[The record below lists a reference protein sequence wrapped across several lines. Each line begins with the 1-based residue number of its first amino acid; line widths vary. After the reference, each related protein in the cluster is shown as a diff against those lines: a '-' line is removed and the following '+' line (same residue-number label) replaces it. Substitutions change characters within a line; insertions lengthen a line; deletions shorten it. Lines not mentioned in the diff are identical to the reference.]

1 MVILPSGEKIEFNES
16 SYASAIKRANNASK
30 TKQLTPAQI
39 DDIVEYVKYKYSR
52 LEFDISNDEILDI
65 IEDQI
70 MSKGAY
76 DTARCFD
83 RTRTGK
89 NGLRNIEDIDVSTN
103 KEALKKIKIRKKNG
117 ALENYS
123 ASKLLQA
130 VAKSAARA
138 RENGMLTDEESTT
151 FVILVEDELAKKAD
165 EKVVTTKYMHL
176 LAEKYL
182 DKVAPDVGKAYT
194 SYHSF
199 RMGQAEIWEK
209 ITGQCTTL
217 IGNGTDD
224 ETMAQKNQNANA
236 DSQLSSTQKCFFADY
251 TAEEYYEQFFLT
263 KEERQIADDGYLYW
277 HDRNGRIIYTH
288 NCCLFR
294 MGEVLKNGF
303 MMNGIWYNEPKT
315 LDVAF
320 DVIGD
325 LTLMTASQQY
335 GGFTI
340 PRIDT
345 ILVPYAEKS
354 FAMYKEKYL
363 RLGLTEEKA
372 ENEAYNDICREM
384 ECGFQGL
391 EYKFNTVASSRG
403 DYPFT
408 TISFGL
414 DTSRFGRLASKICL
428 KVRQTG
434 QGKKGKKKPVLFP
447 KLVFLYDKNLH
458 GEGCVNYDIFEA
470 GLECSSKTMYPDWL
484 SLTGEGY
491 VPSMYKKYGTSGVI
505 SPMGCRAFLSPYYE
519 RGGFEPA
526 DENDN
531 VVFEGRFNL
540 GVISLNLPMILA
552 KAREEDLDFYETLDY
567 YLEVIRRNHKRTYEF
582 LGHMKASKNPV
593 GFVYGGFYI
602 PDGVKLGMNDEIAPA
617 LKAATMSFG
626 ITALGELQQ
635 LFNGKSLVEDGQFAL
650 EVMDHINKKIKQFKE
665 EDHILYAIYGTP
677 AESLCHKQVSKF
689 RAKYGIVKNV
699 SDRDYVS
706 NSFHCHVTEHITPI
720 EKQDYEYR
728 FWNYFNGGKIQYC
741 KYPIDYNTLAMKTL
755 ILRAMEMGFYEGVN
769 LSLSFC
775 DDCGYSQ
782 LKMGSRCPKCGGYH
796 ITQID
801 RMNGYLAF
809 TRVGDDTVVKIDD
822 DGNQIILI
830 HSRYSPAKNKEIA
843 DRVSM

>member
-1 MVILPSGEKIEFNES
+1 MIVLPSGEKANFDES
-16 SYASAIKRANNASK
+16 AYLGMIKRANNSSK
-30 TKQLTPAQI
+30 AKQLSEPQME
-39 DDIVEYVKYKYSR
+39 DIVGYVKYKVEMS
-52 LEFDISNDEILDI
+52 EFDITSDEVLDM

-70 MSKGAY
+70 MSRGAY
-76 DTARCFD
+76 DTARFFD
-83 RTRTGK
+83 RNRTGK
-89 NGLRNIEDIDVSTN
+89 GGLKNIDAIDKEAN
-103 KEALKKIKIRKKNG
+103 KEALKHIKIRKKNG
-117 ALENYS
+117 ALESYS
-123 ASKLLQA
+123 PSKLLSA

-138 RENGMLTDEESTT
+138 RDNGMLTDEESTA
-151 FVILVEDELAKKAD
+151 FIILVEDELAKKAE
-165 EKVVTTKYMHL
+165 EKIVSTQYMHL

-199 RMGQAEIWEK
+199 RIGQAEIWENIMGK
-209 ITGQCTTL
+209 CTTL
-217 IGNGTDD
+217 IGNDISDD
-224 ETMAQKNQNANA
+224 ALTQKRQNANA
-236 DSQLSSTQKCFFADY
+236 DSTIASTQKCFFADY
-251 TAEEYYEQFFLT
+251 TAEQYFEQFFLT

-277 HDRNGRIIYTH
+277 HDRNGRMIYTH

-294 MGEVLKNGF
+294 MDYLLEHGF
-303 MMNGIWYNEPKT
+303 MMNNIWYNKPQSLE
-315 LDVAF
+315 VVF

-325 LTLMTASQQY
+325 LTLMAASQQY

-340 PRIDT
+340 PRIDS
-345 ILVPYAEKS
+345 IVAPYAEKN
-354 FAMYKEKYL
+354 YNDLVEKYEKM
-363 RLGLTEEKA
+363 GVSKEKA
-372 ENEAYNDICREM
+372 EETAYADIEKIM
-384 ECGFQGL
+384 KQGFKGL

-408 TISFGL
+408 TVTFGL
-414 DTSRFGRLASKICL
+414 DTTRFGKLAAKMCL
-428 KVRQTG
+428 KTRMNG
-434 QGKKGKKKPVLFP
+434 QGEKGKKKPVLFP
-447 KLVFLYDKNLH
+447 KLVFLFDKNLH
-458 GEGCVNYDIFEA
+458 SPGKINYDVFEA

-491 VPSMYKKYGTSGVI
+491 VPSMYKKFGIDGVI

-519 RGGFEPA
+519 RGGFEMA
-526 DENDN
+526 DENDK

-552 KAREEDLDFYETLDY
+552 KAQKEDLDFYETLDY
-567 YLEVIRRNHKRTYEF
+567 YLEVVRANHKRTYEF

-602 PDGVKLGMNDEIAPA
+602 PDGVKLSMDDEIAPA

-626 ITALGELQQ
+626 ITALNELQQ
-635 LFNGKSLVEDGQFAL
+635 LYNGKSLVEDGQFAL
-650 EVMDHINKKIKQFKE
+650 EVMDHINEKIKQFKE

-677 AESLCHKQVSKF
+677 AESLCHKQVTKF
-689 RAKYGIVKNV
+689 RAKFGIVKNV

-720 EKQDYEYR
+720 QKQDLEGR
-728 FWNYFNGGKIQYC
+728 FWDYFNGGKIQYC
-741 KYPIDYNTLAMKTL
+741 RYPVDYNIEAMRSL

-775 DDCGYSQ
+775 DDCGYKQ
-782 LKMGSRCPKCGGYH
+782 LEMGERCPKCGGYH

-809 TRVGDDTVVKIDD
+809 TRVGKDTKVKIDD
-822 DGNQIILI
+822 NGNKVVMII
-830 HSRYSPAKNKEIA
+830 SRYSPAKNKEIA
-843 DRVSM
+843 ERVSM